1 MVLDQT
7 IKGVY
12 AIPATPFHANGAV
25 DWDSVDRLT
34 DIMLNAAQPAL
45 RSNNCPVTGP
55 DPIDSGD
62 PTLLSVIKAG
72 RF

>member
-12 AIPATPFHANGAV
+12 AIAATPFHVNGAV

-34 DIMLNAAQPAL
+34 DIMLNAAQP
-45 RSNNCPVTGP
+45 G
-55 DPIDSGD
+55 
-62 PTLLSVIKAG
+62 
-72 RF
+72 